1 MEAEYQVI
9 SPLDRRKLTEFLLKE
24 GQFLLPMVKLI
35 EQGEAALDEMI
46 DVMGRASIEAVL
58 ELSAM
63 EVAGAKHKGREG
75 GAIRWH
81 GRQNGVVP
89 LAERK
94 VKVDRPRLRRKGTG
108 TGAEVAVPVYDV
120 LQTDSR
126 LGRRM
131 LEILML
137 GVSTRRYEQVLPA
150 MAESASI
157 SKSTVSREAI
167 EASEK
172 LLKELAERSFADKD
186 ILIVYIDGIRFGE
199 HHVLGA
205 IGVDC
210 EGNKHVLGLR
220 AGASE
225 NTTTVTELLGD
236 LVERGVRPGR
246 RRLFV
251 IDGAKALRNAIA
263 QVYGSDNPVQRCR
276 QHKLR
281 NVLAHL
287 PKEKHDQARS
297 TIRAAWKLEAEEGI
311 KRLEQLARWYQK
323 DHPSAASSIREGL
336 EEMFTINR
344 LELPGTLRRCLG
356 TTNLIDSSH
365 SGMRQRTRRVT
376 NWQNGSMALRWAASA
391 LEATARN
398 FRKIMGHQQLWILKA
413 YLDEPTQQQ
422 EKIAEERRV
431 G

>member
-1 MEAEYQVI
+1 LKVENGGGSDPPDPAVGSGWNFFNEKEPPREAEYQVI
-9 SPLDRRKLTEFLLKE
+9 GPLDRRKLTQFLIKE

-58 ELSAM
+58 ERSAM

-81 GRQNGVVP
+81 GRQNGLVP

-94 VKVDRPRLRRKGTG
+94 VKVD
-108 TGAEVAVPVYDV
+108 
-120 LQTDSR
+120 
-126 LGRRM
+126 
-131 LEILML
+131 
-137 GVSTRRYEQVLPA
+137 
-150 MAESASI
+150 
-157 SKSTVSREAI
+157 
-167 EASEK
+167 
-172 LLKELAERSFADKD
+172 
-186 ILIVYIDGIRFGE
+186 
-199 HHVLGA
+199 
-205 IGVDC
+205 
-210 EGNKHVLGLR
+210 
-220 AGASE
+220 
-225 NTTTVTELLGD
+225 
-236 LVERGVRPGR
+236 RPGR

-263 QVYGSDNPVQRCR
+263 PVHGSDNPVQRCR

-281 NVLAHL
+281 NVLAHR

-311 KRLEQLARWYQK
+311 KRWEPLARWYEK

-336 EEMFTINR
+336 EERFTIHR
-344 LELPGTLRRCLG
+344 LGLPGMLRRCLG

-376 NWQNGSMALRWAASA
+376 NGQNGSMALRWAASA
-391 LEATARN
+391 LEATATN
-398 FRKIMGHQQLWILKA
+398 FRKIMGHQQLWIFKA
-413 YLDEPTQQQ
+413 YLDEPRQQQ
-422 EKIAEERRV
+422 ETIAEERRV